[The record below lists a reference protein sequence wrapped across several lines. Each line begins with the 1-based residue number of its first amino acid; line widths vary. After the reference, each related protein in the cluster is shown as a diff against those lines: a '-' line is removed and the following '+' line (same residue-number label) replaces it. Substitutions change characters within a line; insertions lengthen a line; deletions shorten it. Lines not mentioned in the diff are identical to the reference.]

1 MRAMNLANDLGI
13 DLAVAFLVEQRYEQ
27 KLDSAQAREFIAEI
41 GSLLYSL
48 ENAGNTVDPNQ
59 AAAATAAQA
68 SH

>member
-13 DLAVAFLVEQRYEQ
+13 ELAVAFLVEQKYKQ

-48 ENAGNTVDPNQ
+48 ENAGKTIDNGQ
-59 AAAATAAQA
+59 IAAATAAQG